1 MALIIELFGIP
12 GAGKSAYRTQLTEEL
27 RAGGIE
33 VADPGPMARTK
44 GRYTQQLRGVTTT
57 LSRVGL
63 GVRNRRVLWWC
74 LSVLR
79 RSPRP
84 FSQKIAAFRFVFVT
98 LERYAEYH
106 GDVSDRVYIMD
117 EGSLQRLFLLLVERD
132 GVQAEV
138 DRRVY
143 MDAAPFGDVLV
154 HVQISPEEA
163 LARLAKRDRRLPPRL
178 LGLAEPQ
185 ARLCLAQGDALL
197 AKAATE
203 AVSLRAP
210 DRPARQLTQ
219 FRSPGVARAGGT
231 SDTAPPPES

>member
-1 MALIIELFGIP
+1 MSRNQEGRKSRGDPKAQCRSCMPTVALARPILNFFIELFGIP

-33 VADPGPMARTK
+33 VADPGSMARTK

-57 LSRVGL
+57 LSRLGL

-138 DRRVY
+138 
-143 MDAAPFGDVLV
+143 L
-154 HVQISPEEA
+154 SA
-163 LARLAKRDRRLPPRL
+163 LRINM
-178 LGLAEPQ
+178 
-185 ARLCLAQGDALL
+185 
-197 AKAATE
+197 
-203 AVSLRAP
+203 S
-210 DRPARQLTQ
+210 
-219 FRSPGVARAGGT
+219 
-231 SDTAPPPES
+231 